1 MFFLQLNQLNKY
13 FITKKFIWIAPLIN
27 ESKLSEIYFPL
38 DSEFIFIKEINSQGI
53 SVLEEIYQI
62 SEASLYHYNKIGW
75 WSEMNGFDAINA
87 PFEERRS
94 NFFEENMTTFSLPPV
109 RCFIIRAAPLGRYFC
124 DIQVTLYVQRLE
136 SLMNKK
142 KDDKSVIW
150 KSCPYANYYTK
161 YMERYHKR
169 NAYLI
174 VFCLSTNQQTFI
186 FVASLSSRLS
196 TRNESQRSVCHKIT
210 FITILYI

>member
-1 MFFLQLNQLNKY
+1 
-13 FITKKFIWIAPLIN
+13 
-27 ESKLSEIYFPL
+27 
-38 DSEFIFIKEINSQGI
+38 
-53 SVLEEIYQI
+53 
-62 SEASLYHYNKIGW
+62 
-75 WSEMNGFDAINA
+75 MNGFDAINA

-150 KSCPYANYYTK
+150 KSRPYANYYTK

-186 FVASLSSRLS
+186 VVASLSSRLS
-196 TRNESQRSVCHKIT
+196 TGTQCMSQNNLYYNSVHLKKFQYCVSKIGISCPLFPPSAT
-210 FITILYI
+210 T